1 MNIDLRKIPFSRFGS
16 YSAINLGKMNESI
29 NDNTLY
35 FRDVGAGDNN
45 PGYIFKI
52 IINTKN
58 DYLITST
65 ETYIKVKENNS
76 DKFLIICFPDE
87 NRVRFKSNGLSFTF
101 SFILN
106 SYDHINSLS
115 SNKWEL
121 HNYSNE
127 MKLGINLL
135 EGICKSNLVWEK
147 IQTTSGDLLF
157 SGSTID
163 IDVERY
169 QCVSLNKEVVLSFEE
184 ELELAKKHYYDFS
197 TKVPSPKLSHLQSGR
212 DLATYILYSIVVHP
226 LGLLNK
232 YAMYMSK
239 NWMTNIW
246 SWDNCFNA
254 LGICTFNETLALDQL
269 LIFNDKQDASGILP
283 DTMNN
288 LYCSYSCTKPPIEGW
303 TYLKMMELN
312 DFFKQETQ
320 VKPIYQQLLGLEKY
334 WREYRISKEFPL
346 PYYNHGN
353 DSGWDNATPF
363 IDGLPVTTA
372 DLPTYLI
379 LLYEAL
385 EKLAIILK
393 LNKDALTF
401 TKRKEEMISNL
412 INNLWDGNRFR
423 SYHHLN
429 KCFTNKGNSLIEL
442 TPILISKYL
451 PKEIVDKLL
460 KELISSKF
468 ITKHGIATEALTSP
482 LYTKNGYWR
491 GPFWAPTSLLFI
503 DALKNVGEKEL
514 SEKLALAYCENAT
527 KYGMCEN
534 FDPITGEGFDDPA
547 FAWTSSV
554 YLLLSNLYI

>member
-87 NRVRFKSNGLSFTF
+87 NRVRFKSNGLSFSF

-115 SNKWEL
+115 KNKWEL

-127 MKLGINLL
+127 MKLGISLLSGECISDIVWDMIQSTKGNL
-135 EGICKSNLVWEK
+135 K
-147 IQTTSGDLLF
+147 F
-157 SGSTID
+157 SGSLID

-169 QCVSLNKEVVLSFEE
+169 QCVPKNKEVTLSFEA
-184 ELELAKKHYYDFS
+184 ELNLAKEHYRTFY
-197 TKVPSPKLSHLQSGR
+197 KKGPKLKDPSLKQGY
-212 DLATYILYSIVVHP
+212 DMAMYILYSLAVHP
-226 LGLLNK
+226 LGLLTK
-232 YAMYMSK
+232 YAIYMSK

-246 SWDNCFNA
+246 SWDNLFTA
-254 LGICTFNETLALDQL
+254 LGLSTWNEELALDQVI
-269 LIFNDKQDASGILP
+269 IFNDVQDKSGVLP

-288 LYCSYSCTKPPIEGW
+288 LYCSFSCCKPPIEGW
-303 TYLKMMELN
+303 AFLKLIEFN
-312 DFFKQETQ
+312 DFFKKKENLRQ
-320 VKPIYQQLLGLEKY
+320 VYKQLIGLEKY
-334 WREYRISKEFPL
+334 WSEYRVNKDFPL

-363 IDGLPVTTA
+363 ALGVPVTTP
-372 DLPTYLI
+372 DLPTYLV

-385 EKLAIILK
+385 
-393 LNKDALTF
+393 
-401 TKRKEEMISNL
+401 TKISNL
-412 INNLWDGNRFR
+412 LGLKDAELTFKRKGDLMLSTLIEKLWDNNQFR
-423 SYHHLN
+423 SYNHIS
-429 KCFTNKGNSLIEL
+429 KSFTSIGNSLIEFMPL
-442 TPILISKYL
+442 LICDKL
-451 PKEIVDKLL
+451 PKNISDKLINQFL
-460 KELISSKF
+460 NGNF
-468 ITKHGIATEALTSP
+468 IGEHGIATEALTSP
-482 LYTKNGYWR
+482 YYEKEGYWR

-503 DALKNVGEKEL
+503 DALKQIGKTKL
-514 SEKLALAYCENAT
+514 SKQLALSYCKNAQ

-554 YLLLSNLYI
+554 FLLLSEKYI